1 MYNVLM
7 YYAMMIIING
17 NYSRCSDISNTIQ
30 TYHPTTYLLKSEF
43 HYNFLGLS
51 YSSPSQTS
59 EVTV

>member
-30 TYHPTTYLLKSEF
+30 YLPPTYLNL
-43 HYNFLGLS
+43 NFTIIS
-51 YSSPSQTS
+51 WVYH
-59 EVTV
+59 TVQVKV

>member
-30 TYHPTTYLLKSEF
+30 TYHPTTYLYLNL
-43 HYNFLGLS
+43 NFTIIS
-51 YSSPSQTS
+51 WVYH
-59 EVTV
+59 TVQVKV